1 MNILISSCFLLET
14 RYDGKDQAKS
24 GIKEFIKSLINE
36 GHTVVPVCPEQLG
49 GLTTPRVPA
58 EIIGNK
64 VITKNGYDVTKEF
77 KFGTKQVL
85 KLNDLYDFDIAIL
98 KDGSPSCGSSY
109 IYDGTFAKHK
119 IADTGILA
127 KELIKCGIKVYSES
141 NYKNIKKANGH

>member
-24 GIKEFIKSLINE
+24 EIKEFIKSLINE

-58 EIIGNK
+58 EIIGDK
-64 VITKNGYDVTKEF
+64 VITKNGNDVTKEF

-85 KLNDLYDFDIAIL
+85 KLNDLYKFDIAIL

-109 IYDGTFAKHK
+109 IYDGTFTKRK
-119 IADTGILA
+119 IDDTGMLA
-127 KELIKCGIKVYSES
+127 KELSELGIKVYSELQIGALKQ
-141 NYKNIKKANGH
+141 YIK